1 MMVATTHKSKLL
13 TIVPPS
19 GPSGVKSG
27 MGTRF
32 LLADGSELT
41 HVARCVVTFCP
52 DEILQATIDVA
63 IDPKDNIEA
72 HPMLSFAA
80 VKMAALHYGFDLV
93 RLPGCSQAE
102 LTILRAE
109 FEVVRRERDYLREQL
124 AFAQS
129 TCFATER

>member
-1 MMVATTHKSKLL
+1 MNWPNLL
-13 TIVPPS
+13 TIVPPP

-41 HVARCVVTFCP
+41 HVARCVVTFGP
-52 DEILQATIDVA
+52 EEILQATIDVA
-63 IDPKDNIEA
+63 IDQRDNIEA

-93 RLPGCSQAE
+93 RLPGFMLTEAQRNAQAAA
-102 LTILRAE
+102 IWP
-109 FEVVRRERDYLREQL
+109 EVP
-124 AFAQS
+124 A
-129 TCFATER
+129 